1 MSKSAKKRPMASAP
15 AAVPTTKSSRHS
27 AGDPEPKRA
36 DRGSKQSRVVAL
48 LQSPTG
54 ATTTV
59 GGIPFTR
66 GPLAHLLRNRFYI
79 GEVPFKGEVLH
90 GEQPPILDRD
100 LFDAVQAK
108 LSEQTTNHRTTR
120 MNSEALLTGRIFDDR
135 GNRMS
140 PSHVRKGGL
149 KYRYYLSSALFHG
162 AAERAGSVRRVPAA
176 DIEALVIRSVREH
189 LKPSQEIDD
198 RSLVHTH
205 VARVEVQPEQLVIQL
220 AEAQGSDR
228 QKAASN
234 AALQVSWQKTISRRR
249 RAILCLMECRR
260 NTPGRYVRK
269 IAPPWSH
276 RSPAPAANDPDR
288 RNPC

>member
-1 MSKSAKKRPMASAP
+1 SKRKGLWVGGMAP
-15 AAVPTTKSSRHS
+15 RGYDTKDRKICVNQ
-27 AGDPEPKRA
+27 AEA
-36 DRGSKQSRVVAL
+36 DRVEIIFRSYLKLESLNRVMAELRKTGIVTKVRTL
-48 LQSPTG
+48 KTG
-54 ATTTV
+54 ATV
-59 GGIPFTR
+59 GGIPFSR

-90 GEQPPILDRD
+90 GEQPRILDRD

-149 KYRYYLSSALFHG
+149 KYRYSLSCVLFHG
-162 AAERAGSVRRVPAA
+162 AAERAGSVRRVPAT

-198 RSLVHTH
+198 RSLVNTH

-220 AEAQGSDR
+220 AETQRSDR
-228 QKAASN
+228 QNEGAN
-234 AALQVSWQKTISRRR
+234 GALQVSWQKTISR
-249 RAILCLMECRR
+249 L
-260 NTPGRYVRK
+260 
-269 IAPPWSH
+269 
-276 RSPAPAANDPDR
+276 
-288 RNPC
+288 